1 MNAIQPTH
9 NFTYDGATVNVFHAS
24 KNQGLPKHSHSYSH
38 VTMCCSGSCIVRT
51 EQAEVVITKKTQP
64 INLVA
69 GDWHE
74 IEALE
79 DDTVFVN
86 IFAEGKY

>member
-1 MNAIQPTH
+1 
-9 NFTYDGATVNVFHAS
+9 
-24 KNQGLPKHSHSYSH
+24 
-38 VTMCCSGSCIVRT
+38 MCCSGSCIVRT

-69 GDWHE
+69 SDWHE